1 MSHPETIY
9 PAPASYERAQ
19 AALAALDTARE
30 SLRSSEYSE
39 ADQRTGWSSHQ
50 RRARAPAAS
59 AREAS
64 PRTLAARPIARPHAH
79 PSIRDASA
87 TRSSQRSAGW
97 RMSWGRR
104 GRSGGRSRRS
114 GRCWRSSI
122 GRTSSGETRFTS
134 LRANRCSS
142 PPSGSPLLSAA
153 YKYHT
158 VRHTHHRRGNIHA
171 QTASGSP
178 LLLSAAARLRPAA
191 APSPPRLHRRAPLPP
206 RMPLRLPAAPP
217 PLVCCTRLRV
227 ARRACGGS
235 RWRRGGAPRD
245 AETPQR
251 HRPALRRRTR
261 TRTRTRMP
269 PWSQD
274 AWEAHGAKPRS
285 FKSWK
290 SKIHGVLLTDAVD
303 QLEACCLLDT
313 S

>member
-1 MSHPETIY
+1 MRAHLLKFFLRVLALVSHSWPCSTAPMASPPSMSHPETIY

-39 ADQRTGWSSHQ
+39 ADQRTGGSSHQ

-64 PRTLAARPIARPHAH
+64 PRALAARPIARPHAH

-134 LRANRCSS
+134 LRE
-142 PPSGSPLLSAA
+142 
-153 YKYHT
+153 
-158 VRHTHHRRGNIHA
+158 
-171 QTASGSP
+171 P
-178 LLLSAAARLRPAA
+178 LLLTALGLS
-191 APSPPRLHRRAPLPP
+191 SPL
-206 RMPLRLPAAPP
+206 
-217 PLVCCTRLRV
+217 
-227 ARRACGGS
+227 G
-235 RWRRGGAPRD
+235 
-245 AETPQR
+245 
-251 HRPALRRRTR
+251 
-261 TRTRTRMP
+261 
-269 PWSQD
+269 
-274 AWEAHGAKPRS
+274 
-285 FKSWK
+285 
-290 SKIHGVLLTDAVD
+290 
-303 QLEACCLLDT
+303 CL
-313 S
+313 